1 MKLPLIL
8 TKQNDYEIEK
18 EELSRFVRKL
28 KITISEGSVR
38 LTVGLFL
45 FSHSWDS
52 SIEAASLPLPVRL
65 FHAVYVLEIIEALNG
80 LLFSDSRGV

>member
-28 KITISEGSVR
+28 KVTISEGSVR

-45 FSHSWDS
+45 FSQSWDS

-65 FHAVYVLEIIEALNG
+65 FHSVVEIIEALNG
-80 LLFSDSRGV
+80 LLFSDSGGV